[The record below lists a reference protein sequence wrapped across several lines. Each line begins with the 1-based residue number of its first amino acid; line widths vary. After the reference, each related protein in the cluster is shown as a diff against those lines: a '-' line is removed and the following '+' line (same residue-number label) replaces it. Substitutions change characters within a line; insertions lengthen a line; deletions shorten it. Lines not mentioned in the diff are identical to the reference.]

1 MALPEIA
8 TPIYTLTIP
17 STKKRVKY
25 RPFLVKE
32 QKLLILAMENEDQ
45 EQILDAITNTIK
57 ACLITKLDMSTLA
70 LFDIE
75 YLFLQIRARSISEE
89 IEMRVTCADDGETTV
104 DVKFM
109 VDDVKVNFPKGHT
122 NIIKLDDDLTI
133 EMQYPDLDYFAKIN
147 FMDEKVDEYE
157 LVAKCIKRVY
167 VGEDDFTSD
176 SLDESKAWVEGL
188 TNNQFEKIQSFFET
202 MPTLRHV
209 LKVKNPK
216 TKVANEVVL
225 EGLSDFFVQPSF
237 TRAS

>member
-8 TPIYTLTIP
+8 TPIYTLTVP
-17 STKKRVKY
+17 SSKKRVKY

-32 QKLLILAMENEDQ
+32 QKLLILALENDDQ
-45 EQILDAITNTIK
+45 EQILDAITKTIQN
-57 ACLITKLDMSTLA
+57 CLHTKIKVEDMA

-89 IEMRVTCADDGETTV
+89 VEMRVTCADDAETTV

-109 VDDVKVNFPKGHT
+109 VDNIKVNFPKGHT
-122 NIIKLDDDLTI
+122 NIIKLTDELTV
-133 EMQYPDLDYFAKIN
+133 EMKYPDLAYFAQVN
-147 FMDEKVDEYE
+147 FTEKEPDPYD

-167 VGEDDFTSD
+167 VGEDDYTSD
-176 SLDESKAWVEGL
+176 SIDESRKWVESL
-188 TNNQFEKIQSFFET
+188 TNQQYDKIQQFFET

-216 TKVANEVVL
+216 TKVVNEVVL
-225 EGLSDFFVQPSF
+225 EGLSDFFV
-237 TRAS
+237 

>member
-8 TPIYTLTIP
+8 TPTYTLTIP
-17 STKKRVKY
+17 STKKKVKY

-32 QKLLILAMENEDQ
+32 QKILILAMENEDQ

-57 ACLITKLDMSTLA
+57 SCLITKVDMATLA

-122 NIIKLDDDLTI
+122 NIIELDNNLTI

-216 TKVANEVVL
+216 TKVVNEVVL
-225 EGLSDFFVQPSF
+225 EGLSDFFV
-237 TRAS
+237 

>member
-8 TPIYTLTIP
+8 TPTYTLTIP
-17 STKKRVKY
+17 STKKKVKY

-32 QKLLILAMENEDQ
+32 QKILILAMENEDQ

-57 ACLITKLDMSTLA
+57 ACLITKVDMATLA

-89 IEMRVTCADDGETTV
+89 IEMRVTCGDDGETTV

-109 VDDVKVNFPKGHT
+109 VDDVKVNFPKGRT
-122 NIIKLDDDLTI
+122 NIIKLDDNLTI

-176 SLDESKAWVEGL
+176 SLDESKEWVEGL

-216 TKVANEVVL
+216 TKVVNEVVL
-225 EGLSDFFVQPSF
+225 EGLSDFFV
-237 TRAS
+237 

>member
-8 TPIYTLTIP
+8 TPTYTLTIP
-17 STKKRVKY
+17 STKKKVKY

-32 QKLLILAMENEDQ
+32 QKILILAMENEDQ

-57 ACLITKLDMSTLA
+57 ACLITKLDMATLA

-122 NIIKLDDDLTI
+122 NIIELDNDLTI

-188 TNNQFEKIQSFFET
+188 TNNQFEKIQQFFET

-216 TKVANEVVL
+216 TKVSNEVVL
-225 EGLSDFFVQPSF
+225 EGLSDFFV
-237 TRAS
+237 

>member
-8 TPIYTLTIP
+8 TPIYTLTVP

-32 QKLLILAMENEDQ
+32 QKLLILALENDDQ
-45 EQILDAITNTIK
+45 EQILDAITKTIQN
-57 ACLITKLDMSTLA
+57 CLHTKIKVEDMA

-89 IEMRVTCADDGETTV
+89 IEMKVTCADDGETTV

-122 NIIKLDDDLTI
+122 NVIKIDDDLTV
-133 EMQYPDLDYFAKIN
+133 EMKYPDLDYFTKVN
-147 FMDEKVDEYE
+147 FIGEEPDAYE

-167 VGEDDFTSD
+167 VGEDDYTAD
-176 SLDESKAWVEGL
+176 SVEESKKWVEGL
-188 TNNQFEKIQSFFET
+188 TNAQSVSYT
-202 MPTLRHV
+202 HLTLPT
-209 LKVKNPK
+209 K
-216 TKVANEVVL
+216 A
-225 EGLSDFFVQPSF
+225 
-237 TRAS
+237 

>member
-8 TPIYTLTIP
+8 TPTYTLTIP
-17 STKKRVKY
+17 STKKKVKY

-216 TKVANEVVL
+216 TKVTNEVVL
-225 EGLSDFFVQPSF
+225 EGLSDFFV
-237 TRAS
+237 

>member
-8 TPIYTLTIP
+8 TPTYTLTIP
-17 STKKRVKY
+17 STKKKVKY

-32 QKLLILAMENEDQ
+32 QKILILAMENEDK

-57 ACLITKLDMSTLA
+57 SCLITKVDMTTLA

-122 NIIKLDDDLTI
+122 NIVKLDGDLTI
-133 EMQYPDLDYFAKIN
+133 EMQYPDLDYFTKIN

-188 TNNQFEKIQSFFET
+188 TNNQFEKIQQFFET

-216 TKVANEVVL
+216 TKVVNEVVL
-225 EGLSDFFVQPSF
+225 EGLSDFFV
-237 TRAS
+237 

>member
-8 TPIYTLTIP
+8 TPTYTLTVP

-32 QKLLILAMENEDQ
+32 QKLLILALENDDQ
-45 EQILDAITNTIK
+45 EQILDAITKTIQN
-57 ACLITKLDMSTLA
+57 CLHTKIKVEDMA

-75 YLFLQIRARSISEE
+75 YLFLQIRAKSISEE
-89 IEMRVTCADDGETTV
+89 IEMKVTCADDGETTV

-122 NIIKLDDDLTI
+122 NVIKIDDDLTV
-133 EMQYPDLDYFAKIN
+133 EMKYPDLDYFTKVN
-147 FMDEKVDEYE
+147 FIGEEPDAYE

-167 VGEDDFTSD
+167 VGEDDYTAD
-176 SLDESKAWVEGL
+176 SVEESKKWVEGL
-188 TNNQFEKIQSFFET
+188 TNAQFDKIQAFFET

-225 EGLSDFFVQPSF
+225 EGLSDFF
-237 TRAS
+237 A

>member
-17 STKKRVKY
+17 STKKKVKY

-57 ACLITKLDMSTLA
+57 ACLITKIDMATLA

-89 IEMRVTCADDGETTV
+89 IEMRVTCADDGKTTV

-122 NIIKLDDDLTI
+122 NIIKLDDNLTI
-133 EMQYPDLDYFAKIN
+133 EMQYPDLDYFTKIN

-176 SLDESKAWVEGL
+176 SLEESKEWVEGL

-216 TKVANEVVL
+216 TKVVNEVVL
-225 EGLSDFFVQPSF
+225 EGLSDFFV
-237 TRAS
+237 

>member
-1 MALPEIA
+1 MPLPEIA
-8 TPIYTLTIP
+8 TPIYTLTLP
-17 STKKRVKY
+17 STKKKIKY

-45 EQILDAITNTIK
+45 EQILDAITNTIQT
-57 ACLITKLDMSTLA
+57 CLLTKIDVKDMA

-75 YLFLQIRARSISEE
+75 YLFMQIRARSISEE
-89 IEMRVTCADDGETTV
+89 VEMKVTCQDDGETTV
-104 DVKFM
+104 DIKFM
-109 VDDVKVNFPKGHT
+109 VDDIKVEFPKGHT
-122 NIIKLDDDLTI
+122 NIIKLTDDLTV
-133 EMQYPDLDYFAKIN
+133 EMKYPDIDYFTKVN
-147 FMDEKVDEYE
+147 FMEKVPDEYE

-176 SLDESKAWVEGL
+176 SLDESKEWVEGL

-216 TKVANEVVL
+216 TKVVNEVVL
-225 EGLSDFFVQPSF
+225 EGLSDFFV
-237 TRAS
+237 

>member
-1 MALPEIA
+1 MPLPEIA
-8 TPIYTLTIP
+8 TPIYTLTVP

-32 QKLLILAMENEDQ
+32 QKLLILALENDDQ
-45 EQILDAITNTIK
+45 QQILDAITKTIQD
-57 ACLITKLDMSTLA
+57 CLHTKVNVADLA

-89 IEMRVTCADDGETTV
+89 IEMKVTCQDDGETTV

-122 NIIKLDDDLTI
+122 NVIKIDDDLTV
-133 EMQYPDLDYFAKIN
+133 EMKYPDLDYFTKVN
-147 FMDEKVDEYE
+147 FIGEEPDAYE

-167 VGEDDFTSD
+167 VGEDDYTAD
-176 SLDESKAWVEGL
+176 SVEESKKWVEGL
-188 TNNQFEKIQSFFET
+188 TNAQFDKIQAFFET

-225 EGLSDFFVQPSF
+225 EGLSDFF
-237 TRAS
+237 A

>member
-8 TPIYTLTIP
+8 TPTYTLTIP
-17 STKKRVKY
+17 STKKKVKY

-57 ACLITKLDMSTLA
+57 ACLITKVDMATLA

-122 NIIKLDDDLTI
+122 NIIELDNDLTI

-188 TNNQFEKIQSFFET
+188 TNNQFEKIQQFFET

-216 TKVANEVVL
+216 TKVVNEVVL
-225 EGLSDFFVQPSF
+225 EGLSDFFV
-237 TRAS
+237 

>member
-8 TPIYTLTIP
+8 TPTYTLTIP
-17 STKKRVKY
+17 STKKKVKY

-32 QKLLILAMENEDQ
+32 QKILILAMENEDQ

-57 ACLITKLDMSTLA
+57 SCLITKVDMTTLA

-122 NIIKLDDDLTI
+122 NIVKLDNDLTI
-133 EMQYPDLDYFAKIN
+133 EMQYPDLDYFTKIN

-188 TNNQFEKIQSFFET
+188 TNNQFEKIQQFFET

-216 TKVANEVVL
+216 TKVSNEVVL
-225 EGLSDFFVQPSF
+225 EGLSDFFV
-237 TRAS
+237 

>member
-17 STKKRVKY
+17 SSKKRVKY

-216 TKVANEVVL
+216 TKVVNEVVL
-225 EGLSDFFVQPSF
+225 EGLSDFFV
-237 TRAS
+237 

>member
-17 STKKRVKY
+17 STKKKVKY

-57 ACLITKLDMSTLA
+57 SCLITKIDMATLA

-89 IEMRVTCADDGETTV
+89 IEMRVTCADDGDTTV

-122 NIIKLDDDLTI
+122 NIIKLSDELTI
-133 EMQYPDLDYFAKIN
+133 EMQYPDLDYFTKIN

-176 SLDESKAWVEGL
+176 SLDESKEWVEGL
-188 TNNQFEKIQSFFET
+188 TKNQFEKVWSFFET

-216 TKVANEVVL
+216 TKVVNEVVL
-225 EGLSDFFVQPSF
+225 EGLSDFFV
-237 TRAS
+237 

>member
-1 MALPEIA
+1 MPFPDIA

-17 STKKRVKY
+17 STKKKVKY

-32 QKLLILAMENEDQ
+32 QKLLILALENDDQ
-45 EQILDAITNTIK
+45 QQILDAITKTIQD
-57 ACLITKLDMSTLA
+57 CLHTKVNVADLA

-89 IEMRVTCADDGETTV
+89 IEMKVTCADDGETTV

-122 NIIKLDDDLTI
+122 NIIKLNDELTI
-133 EMQYPDLDYFAKIN
+133 EMKYPDIDYFTKIN
-147 FMDEKVDEYE
+147 FVGDEPDPYE

-167 VGEDDFTSD
+167 VGEDDYTPD
-176 SLDESKAWVEGL
+176 SEQESRDWVEGL
-188 TNNQFEKIQSFFET
+188 TSAQFEGVQQFFET
-202 MPTLRHV
+202 MPSLKHV

-216 TKVANEVVL
+216 TKVVNEVVL
-225 EGLSDFFVQPSF
+225 EGLSDFF
-237 TRAS
+237 A

>member
-1 MALPEIA
+1 MPLPEIA
-8 TPIYTLTIP
+8 TPTYTLTIP

-57 ACLITKLDMSTLA
+57 ACLITNVDMATLA

-122 NIIKLDDDLTI
+122 NIIQLSDDLTI

-188 TNNQFEKIQSFFET
+188 TNSQFEKIQSFFET

-216 TKVANEVVL
+216 TKVVNEVVL
-225 EGLSDFFVQPSF
+225 EGLSDFFV
-237 TRAS
+237 

>member
-8 TPIYTLTIP
+8 TPTYTLTIP
-17 STKKRVKY
+17 STKKKVKY

-57 ACLITKLDMSTLA
+57 ACLITKIDMATLA

-122 NIIKLDDDLTI
+122 NIIKLDDNLTI

-188 TNNQFEKIQSFFET
+188 TNSQFEKIQSFFET

-216 TKVANEVVL
+216 TKVVNEVVL
-225 EGLSDFFVQPSF
+225 EGLSDFFV
-237 TRAS
+237 

>member
-8 TPIYTLTIP
+8 TPTYTLTIP
-17 STKKRVKY
+17 STKKKVKY

-32 QKLLILAMENEDQ
+32 QKILILAMENEDQ

-57 ACLITKLDMSTLA
+57 ACLITKVDMATLA

-109 VDDVKVNFPKGHT
+109 VDDVKVSFPKGHT
-122 NIIKLDDDLTI
+122 NIIKLDNDLTI
-133 EMQYPDLDYFAKIN
+133 EMQYPDLDYFTKIN

-225 EGLSDFFVQPSF
+225 EGLSDFFV
-237 TRAS
+237 

>member
-32 QKLLILAMENEDQ
+32 QKILILAMENEDQ

-57 ACLITKLDMSTLA
+57 ACLITKIDMTTLA

-122 NIIKLDDDLTI
+122 NIIELDNDLTI

-188 TNNQFEKIQSFFET
+188 TNSQFEKIQSFFET

-216 TKVANEVVL
+216 TKVVNEVVL
-225 EGLSDFFVQPSF
+225 EGLSDFFV
-237 TRAS
+237 

>member
-8 TPIYTLTIP
+8 TPTYTLTIP
-17 STKKRVKY
+17 STKKKVKY

-32 QKLLILAMENEDQ
+32 QKILILAMENEDQ

-57 ACLITKLDMSTLA
+57 SCLITKVDMTTLA

-109 VDDVKVNFPKGHT
+109 VDDVKVNYPKGHT
-122 NIIKLDDDLTI
+122 NIVKLDGDLTI
-133 EMQYPDLDYFAKIN
+133 EMQYPDLDYFTKIN

-216 TKVANEVVL
+216 TKVVNEVVL
-225 EGLSDFFVQPSF
+225 EGLSDFFV
-237 TRAS
+237 

>member
-1 MALPEIA
+1 MPLPEIA
-8 TPIYTLTIP
+8 TPIYTLTLP
-17 STKKRVKY
+17 STKKKIKY

-45 EQILDAITNTIK
+45 EQILDAITNTIQT
-57 ACLITKLDMSTLA
+57 CLLTKIDVKDMA

-75 YLFLQIRARSISEE
+75 YLFMQIRARSISEE
-89 IEMRVTCADDGETTV
+89 VEMKVTCQDDGETTV
-104 DVKFM
+104 DIKFM
-109 VDDVKVNFPKGHT
+109 VDDIKVEFPKGHT
-122 NIIKLDDDLTI
+122 NIIKLTDDLTV
-133 EMQYPDLDYFAKIN
+133 EMKYPDIDYFTKIN
-147 FMDEKVDEYE
+147 FMEETPDEYE

-216 TKVANEVVL
+216 TKVVNEVVL
-225 EGLSDFFVQPSF
+225 EGLSDFFV
-237 TRAS
+237 

>member
-8 TPIYTLTIP
+8 TPTYTLTIP
-17 STKKRVKY
+17 STKKKVKY

-57 ACLITKLDMSTLA
+57 ACLITKIDMATLA

-122 NIIKLDDDLTI
+122 NIIELDNNLTI

-216 TKVANEVVL
+216 TKVVNEVVL
-225 EGLSDFFVQPSF
+225 EGLSDFFV
-237 TRAS
+237 